1 MSSKRTVLMKRVGGG
16 LAGVGSG
23 GGGVMGG
30 KCTAGRMDVDL
41 LVTSSCKTGAKK
53 TSKPHAAMV
62 TE

>member
-16 LAGVGSG
+16 LAGVGS